1 VSTTIHQEL
10 GSSRSRRYAWL
21 PVLVVGIV
29 LFELVRHAVIATQN
43 PNLVPALLLLGAAVV
58 PVAFVTLIDGLRLP
72 YSVPLGTLV
81 LTAVLGGVI
90 GVVTAG
96 LLENDTLHRLPW
108 LGVGAVAV
116 IEESAKLL
124 VPLVILLWGRYRR
137 PADGLVIGVAAAAG
151 FAILETMGY
160 AFVALIQSRGS
171 IGAVDGILMLRG
183 LLSPAAH
190 MAWTGVSAA
199 ALWQAAACHWSPRA
213 TTRFVAVFALA
224 IGLHAAW
231 DGIHTL
237 AAYIAL
243 AAAGLGCL
251 YLTIRSLLEPSAP
264 DLRSIHI
271 TSSPKESS
279 TMNTST
285 LEPTAQ
291 YSNPAPTSR
300 VRHRRGIGVAA
311 IVAVAAAFGAGVLV
325 DHTAIHGGSASI
337 DSAAPKTANPVD
349 VLDHGAFSIQLTIT
363 NNTDQDWTL
372 APQYTYGSDDG
383 GHWAQR
389 PATTL
394 AAGKS
399 EVVSSYSNDIYL
411 GQEMQVAYTMPN
423 GDYVVANPFVPLVGS
438 NGFET
443 KCVCVG
449 DQNENGW
456 VANYDK
462 NFTVTSGITHGSH
475 VDANFTVSPATS

>member
-1 VSTTIHQEL
+1 MSNAIHQEL
-10 GSSRSRRYAWL
+10 GGKKGRRFAWL
-21 PVLVVGIV
+21 PVLVIGIV
-29 LFELVRHAVIATQN
+29 LFELVRHVVIATQN

-96 LLENDTLHRLPW
+96 LLEYDTLHRLPW

-116 IEESAKLL
+116 IEETAKLL

-190 MAWTGVSAA
+190 MAWTGLTAA
-199 ALWQAAACHWSPRA
+199 ALWNAAACHWSPRA

-251 YLTIRSLLEPSAP
+251 YLTIRSLQAP
-264 DLRSIHI
+264 
-271 TSSPKESS
+271 TAEFTASPKENT
-279 TMNTST
+279 TMSTST
-285 LEPTAQ
+285 LEPTTHD
-291 YSNPAPTSR
+291 STSTPSSP
-300 VRHRRGIGVAA
+300 VRHRRLIAIAA
-311 IVAVAAAFGAGVLV
+311 VVGVAAAFGAGVLV

-337 DSAAPKTANPVD
+337 DSAAPKAANPVD
-349 VLDHGAFSIQLTIT
+349 VLDHGVFSIQLTIT

-372 APQYTYGSDDG
+372 ASQYTWGSTDG

-389 PATTL
+389 PSTTL

-411 GQEMQVAYTMPN
+411 GQQMQVAYTMPN
-423 GDYVVANPFVPLVGS
+423 GDYVVTQPSVPVVGS
-438 NGFET
+438 NDFQA
-443 KCVCVG
+443 KSVCIG
-449 DQNENGW
+449 NQSESGW
-456 VANYDK
+456 VTNYDK
-462 NFTVTSGITHGSH
+462 NFSVTSGITHGSH